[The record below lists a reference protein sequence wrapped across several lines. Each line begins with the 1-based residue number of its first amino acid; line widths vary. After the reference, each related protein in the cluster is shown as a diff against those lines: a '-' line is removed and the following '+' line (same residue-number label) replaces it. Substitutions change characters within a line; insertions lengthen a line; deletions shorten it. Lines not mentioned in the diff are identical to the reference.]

1 MKGTAKILRVIGI
14 LLLGMTAGI
23 NLLGGAGTFCAAFS
37 NNVGYRMAFKSIMDY
52 RWIYQ
57 IVMVLTIP
65 TGIAGIFALIK
76 VIRGKADA
84 FKFTM
89 IVLIIGTLL
98 GGTQY
103 VASMVLRGK
112 ATPANV
118 KFFTNIATLVYF
130 AVLQIPGIKKMFD
143 DSGPADKSEKNAAGG
158 LTAFIAGIITLTVF
172 IWAGPSHTYFGENWV
187 FVFETPLVIIGTTLV
202 VGGFLVVLREILNH
216 FAQRSEV
223 KKVQI

>member
-172 IWAGPSHTYFGENWV
+172 IWAGPSHTFFGENWV
-187 FVFETPLVIIGTTLV
+187 FVFETPLVIVGTTLV
-202 VGGFLVVLREILNH
+202 VGGFLVVLREVLNH

-223 KKVQI
+223 QKVQI

>member
-172 IWAGPSHTYFGENWV
+172 IWAGPSHTFFGENWV

-202 VGGFLVVLREILNH
+202 VGGFLVVLREVLNH

-223 KKVQI
+223 QKVQI